1 MKKLVHLYT
10 FIFILFNQSLFAQN
24 VGIGQPSPI
33 SRLDVNGGLTVG
45 ASFSGFS
52 PAPAN
57 GFNVQGQG
65 IIGVS
70 TPIYPNDIF
79 EAVGNGG
86 SFANSAYVT
95 NGVAAG
101 TNILSCGLYSSI
113 SGTGGVGVLVD
124 HLASADF
131 GILVNAQN
139 PVSVAGVKGDAN
151 ADGPHGVYGEQQPF
165 SFFSFAIYANGDI
178 GYTGGIY
185 LASDRSL
192 KTNITDY
199 NDATSLVMNLR
210 PRSYRYKSDMVE
222 QYGFKSQEH
231 AGFIAQELEEVLPSS
246 VRTARLV
253 SKSEQT
259 RTSKDGES
267 IQHMTAKTVDYV
279 SLIPILTKA
288 IQEQQVQILK
298 LEEQIKQLSVK

>member
-1 MKKLVHLYT
+1 M
-10 FIFILFNQSLFAQN
+10 AQN

-33 SRLDVNGGLTVG
+33 SKLDVNGGLTVG
-45 ASFSGFS
+45 SSFSGFS
-52 PAPAN
+52 TAPTN

-65 IIGVS
+65 IIGVAN
-70 TPIYPNDIF
+70 PIYPNDIF
-79 EAVGNGG
+79 AAVGNGG

-101 TNILSCGLYSSI
+101 TNILSCGLYASI
-113 SGTGGVGVLVD
+113 SGAGGVGVLVD

-131 GILVNAQN
+131 GLLVNTQN
-139 PVSVAGVKGDAN
+139 SFAVAGVKGDAN
-151 ADGPHGVYGEQQPF
+151 IDGPHGVYGEQQPF
-165 SFFSFAIYANGDI
+165 SFLSYAVYVNGDI

-185 LASDRSL
+185 LASDRHL
-192 KTNITDY
+192 KTNIHDYRGATD
-199 NDATSLVMNLR
+199 LVMRLR
-210 PRSYRYKSDMVE
+210 PRTYRYKDEMIE

-246 VRTARLV
+246 VRSARLV
-253 SKSEQT
+253 SKSNQT
-259 RTSKDGES
+259 RTGKSDNGPS
-267 IQHMTAKTVDYV
+267 TMNAKTVDYV

-298 LEEQIKQLSVK
+298 LEEQIKILSSK